1 MLTFCESD
9 PTTET
14 DSKPCL
20 YPSFVSAGTFNTQE
34 DIKLRPVEYKSE
46 ELKGGGS
53 TQILHFS
60 EGSDA
65 TVFT

>member
-20 YPSFVSAGTFNTQE
+20 YPAFVSAGTFNTRE
-34 DIKLRPVEYKSE
+34 DKKLCPVEYQSE
-46 ELKGGGS
+46 ELRGGGG
-53 TQILHFS
+53 TQILHS
-60 EGSDA
+60 S
-65 TVFT
+65 